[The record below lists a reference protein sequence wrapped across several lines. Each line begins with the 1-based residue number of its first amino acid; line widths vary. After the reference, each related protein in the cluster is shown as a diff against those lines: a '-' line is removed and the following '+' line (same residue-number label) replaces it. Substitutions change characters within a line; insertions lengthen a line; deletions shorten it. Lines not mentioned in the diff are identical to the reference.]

1 MALAFFGTAPFGAVI
16 LQGLTTGF
24 GIAAVLVATG
34 TVPSNLFFTIG
45 QTISL
50 NEGVPAVVAGVLA
63 YEHSLVSPSDWK
75 RLDTAFFAANGVIS
89 IAFFAFVLAEVL
101 V

>member
-1 MALAFFGTAPFGAVI
+1 M
-16 LQGLTTGF
+16 
-24 GIAAVLVATG
+24 
-34 TVPSNLFFTIG
+34 
-45 QTISL
+45 
-50 NEGVPAVVAGVLA
+50 AGVLA

-89 IAFFAFVLAEVL
+89 IAFFVFVLAEVL